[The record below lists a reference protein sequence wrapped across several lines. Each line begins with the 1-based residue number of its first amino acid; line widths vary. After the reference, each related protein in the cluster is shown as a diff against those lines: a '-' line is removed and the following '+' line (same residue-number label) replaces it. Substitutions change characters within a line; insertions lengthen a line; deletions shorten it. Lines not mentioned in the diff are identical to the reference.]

1 MRCILVLAMA
11 LPLMGASE
19 EAAVKKVLDDQVK
32 AWNRGDLDEFV
43 KGYLNSPGITFVG
56 KTVSRGYQGVLDRYR
71 ANYGDKQRMGTL
83 RFDEVE
89 VKMLGKDHA
98 LILGKF
104 ALDRTA
110 AGGGPAAGRYSLVAR
125 KTKDG
130 WKLIH
135 DHTSD

>member
-1 MRCILVLAMA
+1 MA

>member
-110 AGGGPAAGRYSLVAR
+110 AGGGPASGRYSLVAR

-135 DHTSD
+135 DHTSN

>member
-43 KGYLNSPGITFVG
+43 KGYLNSPDITFVG

-110 AGGGPAAGRYSLVAR
+110 AGGGPASGRYSLVAR

>member
-32 AWNRGDLDEFV
+32 AWNREDLDEFV
-43 KGYLNSPGITFVG
+43 KGYLNSPDITFVG
-56 KTVSRGYQGVLDRYR
+56 KTVSRGHQGVLDRYR

-89 VKMLGKDHA
+89 VKMLGNDHA

-110 AGGGPAAGRYSLVAR
+110 AGGGPASGRYSLVAR

>member
-43 KGYLNSPGITFVG
+43 KGYLNSPDITFVG

-89 VKMLGKDHA
+89 VKMLGNDHA

-110 AGGGPAAGRYSLVAR
+110 AGGGPASGRYSLVAR

>member
-1 MRCILVLAMA
+1 MA

-110 AGGGPAAGRYSLVAR
+110 AGGGPASGRYSLVAR

>member
-19 EAAVKKVLDDQVK
+19 EVAVKKVLDDQVK

-43 KGYLNSPGITFVG
+43 KGYLNSPDITFVG
-56 KTVSRGYQGVLDRYR
+56 KAVSRGYQGVLDRYR

-98 LILGKF
+98 LILGRF

-110 AGGGPAAGRYSLVAR
+110 AGGGPASGRYSLVAR

>member
-1 MRCILVLAMA
+1 MA

-43 KGYLNSPGITFVG
+43 KGYLNSPDITFVG

-89 VKMLGKDHA
+89 VKMLGNDHA

-110 AGGGPAAGRYSLVAR
+110 AGGGPASGRYSLVAR

>member
-1 MRCILVLAMA
+1 MA

-32 AWNRGDLDEFV
+32 AWNRRDLDEFV
-43 KGYLNSPGITFVG
+43 KGYLNSPDITFVG

-110 AGGGPAAGRYSLVAR
+110 AGGGPASGRYSLVAR

>member
-11 LPLMGASE
+11 LQMMGASE
-19 EAAVKKVLDDQVK
+19 EAAVKKVLDDQVT

-43 KGYLNSPGITFVG
+43 KSYLNAPDITFVG
-56 KTVSRGYQGVLDRYR
+56 KAVSRGYQGVVDRYR

-89 VKMLGKDHA
+89 IKMLGKDYA
-98 LILGKF
+98 LVLGKF
-104 ALDRTA
+104 ALDRSA
-110 AGGGPAAGRYSLVAR
+110 AGGGPSSGRYTLVAR

-135 DHTSD
+135 DHTSN

>member
-110 AGGGPAAGRYSLVAR
+110 AGGGPASGRYSLVAR

>member
-1 MRCILVLAMA
+1 MRCILVLSLA
-11 LPLMGASE
+11 LQLMGASE
-19 EAAVKKVLDDQVK
+19 EEAVKKILDDQVK
-32 AWNRGDLDEFV
+32 AWNRGDLDDFV
-43 KGYLNSPGITFVG
+43 KGYLNSPDITFVG

-71 ANYGDKQRMGTL
+71 ANYGDRQRMGTL
-83 RFDEVE
+83 RFDEIE
-89 VKMLGKDHA
+89 VRMLGKDHA

-110 AGGGPAAGRYSLVAR
+110 AGGGPASGRYSLIAR

-135 DHTSD
+135 DHTGN

>member
-56 KTVSRGYQGVLDRYR
+56 KAVSRGYQGVLDRYR

>member
-1 MRCILVLAMA
+1 MA

-43 KGYLNSPGITFVG
+43 KGYLNSPDITFVG

-110 AGGGPAAGRYSLVAR
+110 AGGGPASGRYSLVAR

>member
-11 LPLMGASE
+11 LQLIGANE
-19 EAAVKKVLDDQVK
+19 EAAVKKVLDDQVT

-43 KGYLNSPGITFVG
+43 KSYLNAPDITFVG
-56 KTVSRGYQGVLDRYR
+56 KAVSRGYQGVLDRYR
-71 ANYGDKQRMGTL
+71 ASYGDKQRMGTL

-89 VKMLGKDHA
+89 IKMLGKDYA

-104 ALDRTA
+104 ALDRSA
-110 AGGGPAAGRYSLVAR
+110 AGGGPASGRYTLVAR

-135 DHTSD
+135 DHTSN